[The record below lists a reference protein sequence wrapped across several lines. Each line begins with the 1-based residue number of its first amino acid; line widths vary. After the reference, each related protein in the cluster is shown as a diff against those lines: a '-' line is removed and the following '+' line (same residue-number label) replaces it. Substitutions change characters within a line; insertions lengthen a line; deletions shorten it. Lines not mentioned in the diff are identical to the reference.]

1 MKRVFALL
9 ILCGLVCL
17 AETRRDVLTRLSNHL
32 DAALGRAKVSDK
44 DRKKLDVARQVV
56 RDEADVKGRLLR
68 TDRQDLHNALNDI
81 KKRAKHFQEED
92 RRLVLDDLSR
102 AHDLGL
108 DRAPGAQRARAPR
121 YPRYPRR
128 WP

>member
-1 MKRVFALL
+1 M
-9 ILCGLVCL
+9 LCGVVCL

-32 DAALGRAKVSDK
+32 DAALPRAKISGK

-56 RDEADVKGRLLR
+56 REEADVKGRLLR

-81 KKRAKHFQEED
+81 KKRAKHFQEDD
-92 RRLVLDDLSR
+92 RRAVLDDLSR

-108 DRAPGAQRARAPR
+108 DRAPGAQRARAVRPPR